1 MTYLAVATRPCLA
14 AYCGWW
20 SRARLPSNHCFKLG
34 SPCSI
39 TTRVEAASSHIPT
52 KHTSE
57 GCWPAWKKA
66 RCSVFF
72 LSLHLDGNVQIFQH
86 VLPKVLILHPRNHL
100 IKLVLITSITYFP
113 AFTCVLQGIGPP
125 WLDTVARTTEPN
137 LPWPSTSPLAWEC
150 SLIYLKT
157 IEDFAGYEGIVP
169 QQNSLVSA
177 KLFLL
182 TIPSILLLSSWLHLY
197 RILNGSHK
205 F

>member
-1 MTYLAVATRPCLA
+1 M
-14 AYCGWW
+14 
-20 SRARLPSNHCFKLG
+20 
-34 SPCSI
+34 
-39 TTRVEAASSHIPT
+39 
-52 KHTSE
+52 
-57 GCWPAWKKA
+57 
-66 RCSVFF
+66 
-72 LSLHLDGNVQIFQH
+72 
-86 VLPKVLILHPRNHL
+86 LILHPRNHL

-157 IEDFAGYEGIVP
+157 IEDFAAYERIVP

-177 KLFLL
+177 KLFLS

-205 F
+205 FSSLKTKNILPTCFRKTTHHLQYSHHWIQDLLVELEAEQSIPGCRLAFWTWCSSLWCIIQLANIAV